1 VPSDPKQPLSLPS
14 HARIE
19 ILAGES
25 ERRGD
30 AGHPDPSSSSSSSTA
45 AAASDRPVSQLHDQ
59 RPPPPERPIGAGS
72 RGRRPDLVRIST
84 RARNSAAL

>member
-1 VPSDPKQPLSLPS
+1 VPSDPKQPPS

-19 ILAGES
+19 ILTRER

-30 AGHPDPSSSSSSSTA
+30 AAPPDPSSSSSSSTA
-45 AAASDRPVSQLHDQ
+45 DRPVSQRHDQ